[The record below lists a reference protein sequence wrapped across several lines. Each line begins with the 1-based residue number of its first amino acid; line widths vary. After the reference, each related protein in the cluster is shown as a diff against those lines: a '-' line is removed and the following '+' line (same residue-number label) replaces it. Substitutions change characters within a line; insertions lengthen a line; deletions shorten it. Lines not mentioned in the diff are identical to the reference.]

1 MLLFL
6 PLCSAWCFVLNGYG
20 YSFIWCWVE
29 TEICHCSTCPSWWRK
44 SNSIDQTSL
53 AEKQSSQISV
63 FVRKHGVLWGR
74 FGFKEISNNGI
85 QSGGCLLLL
94 FQWCLL
100 FPWCPAICP
109 ALWGAPWA
117 PLAWPH
123 YCQWQQHS
131 QTFSEFWA
139 QDMSNQHRSQR
150 MFSPI
155 KEAT

>member
-29 TEICHCSTCPSWWRK
+29 TEMCHCSTCPSWWQK

-53 AEKQSSQISV
+53 AEKQSSQISG

-85 QSGGCLLLL
+85 QPGGCLLLL
-94 FQWCLL
+94 FQRCLP

-109 ALWGAPWA
+109 ALTVRVSRSTIS
-117 PLAWPH
+117 LASLP
-123 YCQWQQHS
+123 S
-131 QTFSEFWA
+131 V
-139 QDMSNQHRSQR
+139 
-150 MFSPI
+150 
-155 KEAT
+155 ATARPNFLRVLSTRYEQPTQETKNV